1 MSFQMKEQ
9 VKYNTSKQ
17 IEFNN
22 LIYYFKRKNFSPINF
37 INFRVPVHIYNDI
50 EK

>member
-22 LIYYFKRKNFSPINF
+22 LIYYFKRKNNPENF
-37 INFRVPVHIYNDI
+37 VNFRVPVHIYNDI